1 MIEAY
6 EKEVV
11 MLKRFRPM
19 QYLFM
24 LFLATIFA
32 GNVFAAN
39 VKQKI
44 VVFAPG
50 FSNPVQQA
58 ALLRN
63 LGVVPVKPLRIV
75 NGFAVS
81 LPDAAFDALQNDNQN
96 ILRID
101 DDIVLHG
108 TAKPVDPLPQPP
120 QELTW
125 GVDRIEADLAWSETN
140 GTMIN
145 VAVLDTGADLDH
157 PDLTDNIKG
166 NFSALN
172 PHKSAE
178 DDNGHGTHV
187 SGIIAAANNTIGII
201 GAAPQIN
208 LYVVKVLGSDN
219 TGNLSDILDGM
230 QWCIDNHMQV
240 VNMSF
245 GATSTVQSLADA
257 VEAMHAAGIVQV
269 AAAGNNGTSGGAML
283 YPARYPETIAV
294 SSVDVNGNLAVTSSY
309 GPEVDL
315 AAPGVSI
322 YSTYLD
328 AGYIYKNGTSMAT
341 PHVTASAALVLS
353 VFPALTPDEVKT
365 KLKSSAEDLGL
376 PADEQG
382 AGLVRPDIA
391 IH

>member
-1 MIEAY
+1 
-6 EKEVV
+6 
-11 MLKRFRPM
+11 MLKRFRPVRH
-19 QYLFM
+19 LLM
-24 LFLATIFA
+24 LLVATVVA
-32 GNVFAAN
+32 NNVVAAN
-39 VKQKI
+39 VRQKI
-44 VVFAPG
+44 VVFTPE

-58 ALLRN
+58 ALLRD
-63 LGVVPVKPLRIV
+63 LGVIPVKPLRIV

-81 LPDAAFDALQNDNQN
+81 LPDAAFNALLDIDNQN

-101 DDIVLHG
+101 DDIVLNG
-108 TAKPVDPLPQPP
+108 AAKPVDPLPQPA

-125 GVDRIEADLAWSETN
+125 GVDRIEADLAWPETN

-187 SGIIAAANNTIGII
+187 SGIMAAANNTIGVI

-245 GATSTVQSLADA
+245 GATSTVQSLTDA
-257 VEAMHAAGIVQV
+257 VAAMHAAGIVQV
-269 AAAGNNGTSGGAML
+269 AAAGNNGASGGTML

-294 SSVDVNGNLAVTSSY
+294 SSVDINGNLAASSSY
-309 GPEVDL
+309 GPEIDL
-315 AAPGVSI
+315 AAPGVGI
-322 YSTYLD
+322 YSTYLN
-328 AGYIYKNGTSMAT
+328 AGYTSMNGTSMAT

-353 VFPALTPDEVKT
+353 VYPTLTPDEVKT

-376 PADEQG
+376 PLEEQG
-382 AGLVRPDIA
+382 AGLVRPDFA
-391 IH
+391 IQ

>member
-1 MIEAY
+1 
-6 EKEVV
+6 
-11 MLKRFRPM
+11 MLKRFRPIRH
-19 QYLFM
+19 LFM
-24 LFLATIFA
+24 LFVATLFA

-50 FSNPVQQA
+50 FANPAQQA
-58 ALLRN
+58 ALLKN
-63 LGVVPVKPLRIV
+63 LGVIPVKPLRIV

-81 LPDAAFDALQNDNQN
+81 LPDAAFNVLSDLDNQN

-108 TAKPVDPLPQPP
+108 TAKPVAPLPQPA

-157 PDLTDNIKG
+157 PDLIDNIKG
-166 NFSALN
+166 NFSAIN
-172 PHKSAE
+172 PHKSAV

-187 SGIIAAANNTIGII
+187 SGIIAAANNTIGVI

-245 GATSTVQSLADA
+245 GATSTVQSLTDA
-257 VEAMHAAGIVQV
+257 VAAMHAAGIVQV
-269 AAAGNNGTSGGAML
+269 AAAGNNGSSGGAML

-294 SSVDVNGNLAVTSSY
+294 SSVDINGNLAASSSY

-315 AAPGVSI
+315 AAPGVGI
-322 YSTYLD
+322 YSTYLN
-328 AGYIYKNGTSMAT
+328 AGYTSMNGTSMAT
-341 PHVTASAALVLS
+341 PHVSASAALVLS
-353 VFPALTPDEVKT
+353 VFPALAPDEVKT
-365 KLKSSAEDLGL
+365 RLKSSAEDLGL

-382 AGLVRPDIA
+382 AGLVRPDLA
-391 IH
+391 IQ